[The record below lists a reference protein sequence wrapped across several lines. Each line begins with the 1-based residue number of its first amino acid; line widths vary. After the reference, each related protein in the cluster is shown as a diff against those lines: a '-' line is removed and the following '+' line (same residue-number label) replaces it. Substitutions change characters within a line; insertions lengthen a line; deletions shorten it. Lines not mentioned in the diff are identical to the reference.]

1 MATTTGLS
9 WPSCAVVCCWLVA
22 AALGRGAAA
31 AAAAAAP
38 PSLVAALDYGTF
50 RGAYSEAYN
59 ISYWQKIPYAAP
71 PVGENRFRA
80 PQPPV
85 RLPEGAVYDSSRVF
99 DMCPQRTVGSVCP
112 RPCLPPCL
120 FVCLLLR
127 GDACVPIPSWALSVA
142 WRCVWTC
149 LPTNLRYTRI

>member
-1 MATTTGLS
+1 MLLS
-9 WPSCAVVCCWLVA
+9 AVGSSLQLLAGVPPPPL
-22 AALGRGAAA
+22 LLLL
-31 AAAAAAP
+31 P

-112 RPCLPPCL
+112 PPLPPSL
-120 FVCLLLR
+120 SVC
-127 GDACVPIPSWALSVA
+127 LSVA
-142 WRCVWTC
+142 ARRCMCT
-149 LPTNLRYTRI
+149 YT